1 VGREAGAELPQF
13 ILGAGLAAN
22 AQIAITQPRRVA
34 TTTVARR
41 VAEEQGE
48 ALGGRVGYSIRF
60 EDVSSSSTRL
70 RFLTDGMLLR
80 EALLDPEL
88 AKCALP
94 PGKHNRS
101 SIRRLRYPASHHGEL
116 KYQRA

>member
-1 VGREAGAELPQF
+1 MGREAGAELPQF
-13 ILGAGLAAN
+13 ILGAGLAGN

-48 ALGGRVGYSIRF
+48 VLGGRVGYSIRF

-80 EALLDPEL
+80 EALLDREL

-94 PGKHNRS
+94 PGKHKRS
-101 SIRRLRYPASHHGEL
+101 SIRRLRYPSQSLRGT
-116 KYQRA
+116 

>member
-1 VGREAGAELPQF
+1 MWPRYAPAAPPQ
-13 ILGAGLAAN
+13 GLH
-22 AQIAITQPRRVA
+22 PD
-34 TTTVARR
+34 VARR

-94 PGKHNRS
+94 LDKH
-101 SIRRLRYPASHHGEL
+101 
-116 KYQRA
+116 